1 MREPGVKRTHARI
14 AAVNKN
20 TNKEEFEMARITAVI
35 AVMCAVCAFVSYPS
49 AEERRQSAMETISP
63 LAMMQTARVL
73 PAEAY
78 DAI

>member
-1 MREPGVKRTHARI
+1 
-14 AAVNKN
+14 
-20 TNKEEFEMARITAVI
+20 MAKITAVI
-35 AVMCAVCAFVSYPS
+35 AVMCALSAFVGYPS

-73 PAEAY
+73 PTEAY

>member
-1 MREPGVKRTHARI
+1 
-14 AAVNKN
+14 
-20 TNKEEFEMARITAVI
+20 MARITAVI

-63 LAMMQTARVL
+63 LAMSQGVQSL
-73 PAEAY
+73 PIEAY